1 MSVIKNI
8 SKLIVP
14 AYGKGPKDVINY
26 INEQA
31 WSTGADVGTISI
43 NGDFYSV
50 IGSQGLV
57 PELLLLQAT
66 INATATS
73 IPVTNTP
80 SGDNSSL
87 GAISPAGYVLIED
100 EVIRYTSITP
110 AGSSVSGYDE
120 LTLTSSALRGVKD
133 TTAATHTVGVIP
145 ITEILFGTVSNIE
158 YNQNIE
164 VFNVWTQTT
173 QVVYQGYSLQ
183 SSTVT
188 THLIPCPENTV
199 TFFEVDGVAS

>member
-1 MSVIKNI
+1 MAVIKNI
-8 SKLIVP
+8 TKLIVP
-14 AYGKGPKDVINY
+14 AYDKGPKDVIDY

-31 WSTGADVGTISI
+31 WSTGADVGTISL
-43 NGDFYSV
+43 NGDFYST

-73 IPVTNTP
+73 IPVTNSPTG
-80 SGDNSSL
+80 SVNSLS
-87 GAISPAGYVLIED
+87 AIAPTGYVLIED
-100 EVIRYTSITP
+100 EVIQYTSIVG

-120 LTLTSSALRGVKD
+120 LTLTSSALRGVKG

-145 ITEILFGTVSNIE
+145 IQEILFGTVSNIE
-158 YNQNIE
+158 YNRNTE
-164 VFNVWTQTT
+164 VFNVWTKTT
-173 QVVYQGYSLQ
+173 QIIYQGYSLQ

-188 THLIPCPENTV
+188 THLIPCPDNTV
-199 TFFEVDGVAS
+199 SFFEVDGVAA